1 MAQRL
6 IEQLKEKIKDI
17 IGSGYKGPLRGRG
30 QRRRLKNLSP
40 KEREKYEKLEREI
53 RLIKNR
59 EAAKNNRNQKKLK
72 SVKLEEEI
80 QKLREKNEKLR
91 EKNEKLKTHISKL
104 AEPTSPVR
112 FGELAEPTSPVLFD
126 ELEESVSHVTF
137 GELDSISSHVDD
149 HLLGFF

>member
-80 QKLREKNEKLR
+80 QKLREKNEKL
-91 EKNEKLKTHISKL
+91 KTHISKL